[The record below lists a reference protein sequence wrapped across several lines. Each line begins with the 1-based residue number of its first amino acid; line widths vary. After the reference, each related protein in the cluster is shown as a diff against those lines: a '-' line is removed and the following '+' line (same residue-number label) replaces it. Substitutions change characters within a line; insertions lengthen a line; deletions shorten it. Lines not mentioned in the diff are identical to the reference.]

1 MQMNFW
7 LPERQAEQMRL
18 HCGTGFLPLAAL
30 LRENDIWQVD
40 AAGESISPS
49 TVGEIGPHLNHR
61 DTRESIKREVFRRAQ
76 SWETLH
82 PEHASH

>member
-1 MQMNFW
+1 MNFW

-18 HCGTGFLPLAAL
+18 HCSTGFLPLAAL

-49 TVGEIGPHLNHR
+49 TVGEIGPHLNVAKR
-61 DTRESIKREVFRRAQ
+61 YQRIYKEESI
-76 SWETLH
+76 
-82 PEHASH
+82 